1 MITYENIKD
10 VNERVNRVEL
20 RKGKHY
26 AMVAARVQAF
36 RELIPNG
43 CIETDIV
50 RMQDDLCVVKA
61 TIRDSDGNVLATGH
75 AYERESN
82 GQINRTSFVENCETS
97 AVGRA
102 LGMIGIGSEESM
114 ASAEEMVQALYQQG
128 LKDQISTLTPDV
140 PDEETQKQR
149 SVLRDQIM
157 ALAGNDQD
165 RVDSVIRA
173 VNQKHP
179 DRGFDASFVNLSVP
193 HLQTIKRVICERI
206 QKNEN

>member
-1 MITYENIKD
+1 MITYGNIKD

-43 CIETDIV
+43 CIETEIV
-50 RMQDDLCVVKA
+50 NMTDDMCVIKA
-61 TIRDSDGNVLATGH
+61 TISDADGKVLATGH

-114 ASAEEMVQALYQQG
+114 ASAEEMVQALYQQQELDRPKPDPDMLRAQILG
-128 LKDQISTLTPDV
+128 LAKGDI
-140 PDEETQKQR
+140 
-149 SVLRDQIM
+149 
-157 ALAGNDQD
+157 D
-165 RVDSVIRA
+165 RVNAFISKCYPDKGYDLDSL
-173 VNQKHP
+173 NSDQ
-179 DRGFDASFVNLSVP
+179 LSSVKVAIAKKVSG
-193 HLQTIKRVICERI
+193 Q
-206 QKNEN
+206 

>member
-61 TIRDSDGNVLATGH
+61 TIRDSDGKVLATGH

-82 GQINRTSFVENCETS
+82 GQINRTSFIENCETS

-114 ASAEEMVQALYQQG
+114 ASAEEMVQALYQQQELDRPKPDPDMLRAQILG
-128 LKDQISTLTPDV
+128 LAKGDI
-140 PDEETQKQR
+140 
-149 SVLRDQIM
+149 
-157 ALAGNDQD
+157 D
-165 RVDSVIRA
+165 RVNAFISKCYPDKGYDLDSL
-173 VNQKHP
+173 NCDQ
-179 DRGFDASFVNLSVP
+179 LSSVKVAIAKKVSG
-193 HLQTIKRVICERI
+193 Q
-206 QKNEN
+206 